1 MEDWVEQL
9 HQTGMCL
16 RQRFCTVQN
25 PVIRALA
32 REKANSRLLHPEVI
46 AHTNATN
53 AGNKRF
59 FSVVKVNDAI
69 SARRKRQHDMGRYEA
84 I

>member
-1 MEDWVEQL
+1 MEDWVERL
-9 HQTGMCL
+9 HQTEMRL

-32 REKANSRLLHPEVI
+32 REKANSRSSHPDVI

-53 AGNKRF
+53 AENRCS
-59 FSVVKVNDAI
+59 FSGVKTMQFRQDEKGSVIWGDM
-69 SARRKRQHDMGRYEA
+69 RR
-84 I
+84 

>member
-9 HQTGMCL
+9 HQTGKHL
-16 RQRFCTVQN
+16 GQRYCIVQN

-32 REKANSRLLHPEVI
+32 REKANSRSSHPDVI

-53 AGNKRF
+53 AGTKCS
-59 FSVVKVNDAI
+59 FSVVKVDDAI
-69 SARRKRQHDMGRYEA
+69 
-84 I
+84 